1 MYEWLAHID
10 FAWPWAALLLALPLL
25 TRFLPLPAKTTDERV
40 RVPFLP
46 SLIDALQLDTRP
58 KRGSGASAVL
68 FWLIWSLLVCALAR
82 PEYLTPPQ
90 YIARPM
96 RDIVLILDV
105 SGSMAKNDV

>member
-1 MYEWLAHID
+1 MSEWLAHID

-58 KRGSGASAVL
+58 KRGNGASAVL
-68 FWLIWSLLVCALAR
+68 FWLIWSPDAAAVRQQADAR
-82 PEYLTPPQ
+82 HRADPRCLRVNGE
-90 YIARPM
+90 
-96 RDIVLILDV
+96 
-105 SGSMAKNDV
+105 K